1 VQDVQAVD
9 RWFGAGSIPA
19 ESGVHSGMDSIL
31 KGLSTSLLRFP
42 DLDIPKSA
50 LGFPETQ
57 VQKLSGDGLRSE
69 PVDDAPI
76 EILTDGDILDVG
88 VDHDAILL
96 ID

>member
-31 KGLSTSLLRFP
+31 KGLSTGVFRFP
-42 DLDIPKSA
+42 DLDIPKTA
-50 LGFPETQ
+50 LWFPDTQ
-57 VQKLSGDGLRSE
+57 VQELSGDGLRSE
-69 PVDDAPI
+69 LVDDAPI

-88 VDHDAILL
+88 VDHDATFL
-96 ID
+96 